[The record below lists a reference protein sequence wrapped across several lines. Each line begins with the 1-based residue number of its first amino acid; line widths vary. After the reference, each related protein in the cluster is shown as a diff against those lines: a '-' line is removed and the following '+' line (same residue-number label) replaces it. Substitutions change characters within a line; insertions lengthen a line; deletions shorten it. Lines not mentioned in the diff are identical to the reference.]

1 MNDKELEALIKEL
14 GLSITIP
21 PQAKEAYHIVTTPPQ
36 GFPSIDIIRP
46 NDSSKFYLI
55 SMGILIHPNHKAAIN
70 EMKKEDKKKL
80 FQELTEDLLKMGVD
94 FAFLPPGTETPEVI
108 QVLRLVFM
116 DSLTPNEFL
125 NAYYTVRN
133 AGMLVIAKINY
144 KFGNI
149 QGESK
154 GSLRYV

>member
-21 PQAKEAYHIVTTPPQ
+21 PQAKEAYHIVTAPPQ

-55 SMGILIHPNHKAAIN
+55 SMGILIHPNHKASIN
-70 EMKKEDKKKL
+70 EMKKEDRKKF

-108 QVLRLVFM
+108 QVLRIVFM

-144 KFGNI
+144 KFGNV

>member
-70 EMKKEDKKKL
+70 EMKKEDKKKF
-80 FQELTEDLLKMGVD
+80 FQELSEDLLKMGVD

-144 KFGNI
+144 KFGNV

>member
-21 PQAKEAYHIVTTPPQ
+21 PQAKEAYHIVTAPPQ

-70 EMKKEDKKKL
+70 EMKKEDKKKF

-144 KFGNI
+144 KFGNV

>member
-70 EMKKEDKKKL
+70 EMKKEDKKKF

-94 FAFLPPGTETPEVI
+94 FAFLPPGSETPEVI

-144 KFGNI
+144 KFGNV

>member
-21 PQAKEAYHIVTTPPQ
+21 PQAKEAYHIVTAPPQ

-70 EMKKEDKKKL
+70 EMKKEDKKKF
-80 FQELTEDLLKMGVD
+80 FQELSEDLLKMGVD

-125 NAYYTVRN
+125 NVYYTVRN
-133 AGMLVIAKINY
+133 AGMLVVAKINY
-144 KFGNI
+144 EFGNV

>member
-21 PQAKEAYHIVTTPPQ
+21 PQAKEAYHIVTAPPQ

-70 EMKKEDKKKL
+70 EMKKEDKKKF

-94 FAFLPPGTETPEVI
+94 FAFLPPGSETPEVI

-144 KFGNI
+144 KFGNVL
-149 QGESK
+149 GESK

>member
-70 EMKKEDKKKL
+70 EMKKEDKKKF
-80 FQELTEDLLKMGVD
+80 FQELSEDLLKMGVD

-133 AGMLVIAKINY
+133 AGMLVLAKINY
-144 KFGNI
+144 KFGNV

>member
-21 PQAKEAYHIVTTPPQ
+21 PQAKEAYHIVTAPPQ

-70 EMKKEDKKKL
+70 EMKKEDKKKF
-80 FQELTEDLLKMGVD
+80 FQELSEDLLKMGVD

-144 KFGNI
+144 KFGNV

>member
-70 EMKKEDKKKL
+70 EMKKEDKKKF

-94 FAFLPPGTETPEVI
+94 FAFLPPGSETPEVI

-144 KFGNI
+144 KFGNV

-154 GSLRYV
+154 GPLRYV

>member
-21 PQAKEAYHIVTTPPQ
+21 PQAKEAYHIVTAPPQ

-46 NDSSKFYLI
+46 NGSSKFYLI

-70 EMKKEDKKKL
+70 EMKKEDKKKF

-144 KFGNI
+144 KFGNV

>member
-1 MNDKELEALIKEL
+1 MNDKELETIIKEL

-21 PQAKEAYHIVTTPPQ
+21 PQAKEAFHIVTAPPQ

-55 SMGILIHPNHKAAIN
+55 SMGILIHPNHKSAIN
-70 EMKKEDKKKL
+70 ELKKDEKRKF

-94 FAFLPPGTETPEVI
+94 FAFLPPGSETPDVI

-116 DSLTPNEFL
+116 ESLTPNEFL
-125 NAYYTVRN
+125 NTYYLVRN
-133 AGMLVIAKINY
+133 AGMLVIAKINN

-149 QGESK
+149 LGDTK
-154 GSLRYV
+154 GLPRYV

>member
-21 PQAKEAYHIVTTPPQ
+21 PQAKEAYHIVTAPPQ

-70 EMKKEDKKKL
+70 EMKKEDKKKF

-108 QVLRLVFM
+108 QVLRIVFM

-144 KFGNI
+144 KFGNV

>member
-21 PQAKEAYHIVTTPPQ
+21 PQAKEAYHIVTAPPQ

-70 EMKKEDKKKL
+70 EMKKEDKKKF

-94 FAFLPPGTETPEVI
+94 FAFLPPGSETPEVI
-108 QVLRLVFM
+108 QVLRLVFI

-144 KFGNI
+144 KFGNV

>member
-21 PQAKEAYHIVTTPPQ
+21 PQAKEAYHIVTAPPQ

-70 EMKKEDKKKL
+70 EMKKEDKKKF

-116 DSLTPNEFL
+116 DSLTSNEFL
-125 NAYYTVRN
+125 NVYYTVRN

>member
-21 PQAKEAYHIVTTPPQ
+21 PQAKEAYHIVTAPPQ

-70 EMKKEDKKKL
+70 EMKKEDKKKF
-80 FQELTEDLLKMGVD
+80 FQELSEDLLKMGVD

-108 QVLRLVFM
+108 QVLRIVFM

-144 KFGNI
+144 KFGNV

>member
-21 PQAKEAYHIVTTPPQ
+21 PQAKEAYHIVTAPPQ

-70 EMKKEDKKKL
+70 EMKKEDKRKF

-133 AGMLVIAKINY
+133 AGMLVISKINY
-144 KFGNI
+144 KFGNV

>member
-21 PQAKEAYHIVTTPPQ
+21 PQAKEAYHIVTAPPQ
-36 GFPSIDIIRP
+36 GFPPIDIIRP

-70 EMKKEDKKKL
+70 EMKKEDKKKF

-125 NAYYTVRN
+125 NVYYTVRN

-144 KFGNI
+144 KFGNV

>member
-21 PQAKEAYHIVTTPPQ
+21 PQAKEAYHIVTAPPQ
-36 GFPSIDIIRP
+36 GFPPIDIIRP

-70 EMKKEDKKKL
+70 EMKKEDKKKF

-144 KFGNI
+144 KFGNV

>member
-70 EMKKEDKKKL
+70 EMKKEDKKKF

-144 KFGNI
+144 KFGNV

>member
-21 PQAKEAYHIVTTPPQ
+21 PQAKEAYHIVTAPPQ

-70 EMKKEDKKKL
+70 EMKKEDKKKF

-94 FAFLPPGTETPEVI
+94 FAFLPPGSETPEVI

-144 KFGNI
+144 KFGNV

>member
-21 PQAKEAYHIVTTPPQ
+21 PQAKEAYHIVTAPPQ

-55 SMGILIHPNHKAAIN
+55 SMGILIHPSHKAAIN
-70 EMKKEDKKKL
+70 EMKKEDKKKF

-144 KFGNI
+144 KFGNV

>member
-21 PQAKEAYHIVTTPPQ
+21 PQAKEAYHIVTAPPQ

-70 EMKKEDKKKL
+70 EMKKEDKKKF

-125 NAYYTVRN
+125 NVYYTVRN

-144 KFGNI
+144 KFGNV

>member
-70 EMKKEDKKKL
+70 EMKKEDKKKF

-108 QVLRLVFM
+108 QVLRLVFI

-144 KFGNI
+144 KFGNV

>member
-21 PQAKEAYHIVTTPPQ
+21 PQAKEAYHIVTAPPQ

-55 SMGILIHPNHKAAIN
+55 SMGILIHPNHKVAIN
-70 EMKKEDKKKL
+70 QMKKEDKKKF
-80 FQELTEDLLKMGVD
+80 FQELSEDLLKMGVD
-94 FAFLPPGTETPEVI
+94 FAFLPPGAETPEVI

-125 NAYYTVRN
+125 NVYYTVRN

-144 KFGNI
+144 KFGNV

>member
-21 PQAKEAYHIVTTPPQ
+21 PQAKEAYHIVTAPPQ

-70 EMKKEDKKKL
+70 EMKKEDKKKF

-108 QVLRLVFM
+108 QVLRLVFI

-144 KFGNI
+144 KFGNV